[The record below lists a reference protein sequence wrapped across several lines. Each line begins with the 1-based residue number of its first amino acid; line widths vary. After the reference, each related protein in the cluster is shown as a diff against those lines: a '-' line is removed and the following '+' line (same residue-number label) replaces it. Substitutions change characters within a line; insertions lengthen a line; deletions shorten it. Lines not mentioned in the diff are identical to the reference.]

1 MLKQKTNSR
10 RGFTIIE
17 VVLVLAI
24 AGLIFL
30 MVFLALPALQRSQ
43 RDTQRRNSL
52 GEFRTQV
59 VQYQSNNRGR
69 VPAGLDGQWY
79 VVLDSYMNL
88 GKTTGGGTLNASGD
102 ELTEEEKEALPFLD
116 PTGEPY
122 VLAYYC
128 DLGDPTSTEKSNP
141 NLSGVKSLC
150 TTAMTDDT
158 VSTSTLNWNDNAY
171 QIYAFKHAR
180 CDGENVVSAK
190 EDGNRLVAFVV
201 KLEGNGVYC
210 GEN

>member
-43 RDTQRRNSL
+43 RDTERRNKL

-59 VQYQSNNRGR
+59 IQYQSNNRGR
-69 VPAGLDGQWY
+69 VPGSMSDWQR
-79 VVLDSYMNL
+79 VVDNYMNL
-88 GKTTGGGTLNASGD
+88 SMTTDGG
-102 ELTEEEKEALPFLD
+102 LTYEEEDKEKIPFQD

-122 VLAYYC
+122 YIAYYC
-128 DLGDPTSTEKSNP
+128 DLSAKDSAEVTGESAAT
-141 NLSGVKSLC
+141 LC
-150 TTAMTDDT
+150 TGSSVDSNGGVDT
-158 VSTSTLNWNDNAY
+158 SDLNWNDNKY
-171 QIYAFKHAR
+171 QIYAFKRAR
-180 CDGENVVSAK
+180 CDGETVAYQEKDS
-190 EDGNRLVAFVV
+190 DRLVAFVV